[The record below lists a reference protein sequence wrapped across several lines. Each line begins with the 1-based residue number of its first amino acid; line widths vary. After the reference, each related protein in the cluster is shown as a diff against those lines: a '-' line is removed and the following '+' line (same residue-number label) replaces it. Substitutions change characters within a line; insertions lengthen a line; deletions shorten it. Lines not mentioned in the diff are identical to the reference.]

1 MELSHSLARLVNG
14 VLWSVVM
21 TRRPSDVVAER
32 VRRGRRELGWT
43 LQQLAEE
50 CQRLGAEKLTV
61 ASLGNIERGTTESRK
76 RRDVTVDEVFI
87 LGYALG
93 VPPLLMMI
101 PLGENEPL
109 EITRTAELHPH
120 LAWQS
125 STGQGPLSVTG
136 GFITRPKDSNR
147 HLQVIYN
154 FDDLREAQEAF
165 VNAAARLRV
174 AEQHAS
180 AESIAG
186 ARDSFADALAPF
198 AHAVEAIMQRGLDVP
213 AYAPEIVAALRESGI
228 LTEPD
233 RLKVY
238 EPPTKGHDDGQR

>member
-1 MELSHSLARLVNG
+1 
-14 VLWSVVM
+14 M

-76 RRDVTVDEVFI
+76 RRDVTVDEVFV

-186 ARDSFADALAPF
+186 ARDSFAARDAVADALPPF
-198 AHAVEAIMQRGLDVP
+198 AQAVEAIMQRGLDVP
-213 AYAPEIVAALRESGI
+213 AYAPEIVAALQESGI
-228 LTEPD
+228 ITEPA

-238 EPPTKGHDDGQR
+238 EPPMKGPDDGQR